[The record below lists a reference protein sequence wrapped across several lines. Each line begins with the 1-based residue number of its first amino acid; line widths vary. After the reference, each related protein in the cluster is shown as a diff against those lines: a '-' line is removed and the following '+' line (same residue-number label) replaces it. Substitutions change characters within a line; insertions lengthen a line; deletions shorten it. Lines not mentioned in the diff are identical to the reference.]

1 MRWNLTVGIT
11 ALTLVLLVIVLAPP
25 YVPAACLLLEGGSR
39 PKLVAFLGL
48 LAMFSL
54 GSAVVRKRPDP
65 FITSLLLLVLPFV
78 SNLLHCVATK
88 SIGVP
93 PGSEFFVF
101 NGRILEGDSPLHT
114 HVGKAALTWAFE
126 HVCGVS
132 LHVHCGMSLAEVYP
146 TYVLTAEFVVVS
158 LSVLLGVLNARDPL
172 SCLASSLLVL
182 SSIDGGAFS
191 LPYVHGSWLLALRY
205 LREPKLMIMLLW
217 FAALSPYCKL
227 VLGTL
232 LTHAYYGDRW
242 DSVHLQVLA
251 GPLDGPLRSLGGVR
265 CDGYYVLPVRS
276 CSEWKE
282 FLRNLED
289 SLRRSKVRWAAF
301 CTFPNMAVYL

>member
-1 MRWNLTVGIT
+1 MRWNLTVGVT
-11 ALTLVLLVIVLAPP
+11 ALALILLVTALAPS
-25 YVPAACLLLEGGSR
+25 YIPAACLLLEGGSR

-48 LAMFSL
+48 LTAFSL

-65 FITSLLLLVLPFV
+65 LITSLLLLVLPFT
-78 SNLLHCVATK
+78 SNLLHCVAAK

-101 NGRILEGDSPLHT
+101 NGRVLEGDSPLHT
-114 HVGKAALTWAFE
+114 HIGKAALTWALE
-126 HVCGVS
+126 RVCRIS
-132 LHVHCGMSLAEVYP
+132 LYIHCGMSLVETYP
-146 TYVLTAEFVVVS
+146 TYVLAAEFVVVS
-158 LSVLLGVLNARDPL
+158 LSVLLGVFNTRDPL

-205 LREPKLMIMLLW
+205 VREPELMIILLW

-232 LTHAYYGDRW
+232 LTHAYYGERW
-242 DSVHLQVLA
+242 DSVRLQVLA
-251 GPLDGPLRSLGGVR
+251 GPLDGPLKSLGGVR

-276 CSEWKE
+276 CAEWKE

-289 SLRRSKVRWAAF
+289 SLRRSKVRWVAF
-301 CTFPNMAVYL
+301 CTFPNMAMYL